1 MEDVYKMRPFKIRNA
16 DEYDLSQILKLFIS
30 PFEGL
35 STPFDFE
42 NNIIKGRMGSGK
54 TMYLRANYAYYLYS
68 IVPKLIE
75 NEELIIP
82 IFIRLSD
89 FQHITEPSEIYR
101 AIIIK
106 IIEEFTSIYI
116 NLKDSDKMAQI
127 HRGFKTLPKDLL
139 SSQKVSKSLEKLTK
153 LGAKEYV
160 EKISVELGF
169 KGGVQPKFIKLS
181 SEYKNNRLIEVK
193 EKINPGIKDINE
205 IYELLLKER
214 NGKMLLLIDEAGSL
228 DKKFFKG
235 KDAPSFFE
243 ILMNQFRTTDY
254 IRTKIAIYPNSFQD
268 ILTETRYGDAIILE
282 ENVTDHEGYNEFRK
296 KALAIINNYLNQFDG
311 AHIKSKEVFEIN
323 ENEEYGDSIE
333 QLINA
338 SNGNMRRLMQ
348 LLDAAMEE
356 AYSDHRGSA
365 LIQLSHV
372 NNALIKHSSSMET
385 IYTEPDRE
393 FLKTIA
399 TACKSRS
406 TFKFQLPHMSIA
418 LNKYSSRSQEYNLL
432 NVIEIGTGRKGT
444 TYSFDY
450 CYCIAH
456 DIPTHYLTGSER
468 INRDRSL
475 KDGRWASRITK
486 LSEEILQ
493 HASTTYKVE
502 GNIEYIGKKGGGFI
516 MGDDNQQY
524 FFTQDAII
532 EEDIDKSL
540 FEGRRVRFAPLKFG
554 DTDTAQAIE
563 IL

>member
-1 MEDVYKMRPFKIRNA
+1 MENIYKMRPFKIRNA
-16 DEYDLSQILKLFIS
+16 DEFDLSQILKLFIS

-35 STPFDFE
+35 STPFDLE

-82 IFIRLSD
+82 IFIRLND

-127 HRGFKTLPKDLL
+127 HKGFKTLPKDLL
-139 SSQKVSKSLEKLTK
+139 SSQKISTSLRTLIK
-153 LGAKEYV
+153 LGAEEYV

-169 KGGVQPKFIKLS
+169 KGGIQPKFIELS
-181 SEYKNNRLIEVK
+181 SQYKNSRLIEVK

-214 NGKMLLLIDEAGSL
+214 NGKILLLIDEAGSL

-235 KDAPSFFE
+235 KDTPSFFE
-243 ILMNQFRTTDY
+243 IIMNQFRTSDY

-268 ILTETRYGDAIILE
+268 ILTETRYGDAIVLE
-282 ENVTDHEGYNEFRK
+282 ENVTDHEGYKEFRK
-296 KALAIINNYLNQFDG
+296 KALAIVNNYLNQFDDS
-311 AHIKSKEVFEIN
+311 HIQPNQVFDIN
-323 ENEEYGDSIE
+323 EKEEYGDSIE
-333 QLINA
+333 QIINA

-348 LLDAAMEE
+348 LLDTTMEE
-356 AYSDHRGSA
+356 AYSDHKGNG

-372 NNALIKHSSSMET
+372 NSALIKHSASLET

-432 NVIEIGTGRKGT
+432 NIIEIGTGRKGT
-444 TYSFDY
+444 TYAFDY
-450 CYCIAH
+450 CYCVAH

-493 HASTTYKVE
+493 HASTTYKIE
-502 GNIEYIGKKGGGFI
+502 GNIEYIGQKGGGFI

-524 FFTQDAII
+524 YFSQDSII
-532 EEDIDKSL
+532 EEDMYKPL
-540 FEGRRVRFAPLKFG
+540 FQGRRARFAPMKFG
-554 DTDTAQAIE
+554 ETDSTYAIE